1 MRDREVFGITERWQ
15 TALTITENPRGLKK
29 KVREWN
35 NDFGK
40 DETHNVYIIS
50 GSKGYRFTTNKDEI
64 MQSIEK
70 EERLA
75 RVRFKQAG
83 RRKRRAQNFFTKNE
97 RLPI

>member
-1 MRDREVFGITERWQ
+1 MARNVFGITPCWQ

-35 NDFGK
+35 NEFGK
-40 DETHNVYIIS
+40 DENHDVYIIS
-50 GSKGYRFTTNKDEI
+50 GSKGYRLTTDKDEI

-75 RVRFKQAG
+75 KIRFKQAG
-83 RRKRRAQNFFTKNE
+83 RRKRRAREFFSKNE

>member
-75 RVRFKQAG
+75 RVHFKQAS
-83 RRKRRAQNFFTKNE
+83 RRKRRARDFFSKNV
-97 RLPI
+97 RLPL